1 MPRGGRRPG
10 AGKPKGYKHQ
20 TTLEKQ
26 RVLAACRQLVLQK
39 AERMFGAQI
48 EHACG
53 VRSLVLQRED
63 GTYARATDQKQVDG
77 WIAAGGTLGELF
89 IHAPNTQAF
98 TALMDRTF
106 GKPTEN
112 LEISGPDGGP
122 VIYKWEDD

>member
-20 TTLEKQ
+20 ATLEKQ

-53 VRSLVLQRED
+53 VRYLMLRRPD
-63 GTYARATDQKQVDG
+63 GTYARATDARQVEA
-77 WIAAGGTLGELF
+77 WIASGGELVELF
-89 IHAPNTQAF
+89 TQAPNVQ
-98 TALMDRTF
+98 
-106 GKPTEN
+106 P
-112 LEISGPDGGP
+112 
-122 VIYKWEDD
+122 